1 MTEQTVA
8 TQPVTVKQVR
18 DALAI
23 SFVSEKQVILQLQN
37 NSPVAVAVLKIA
49 LEHLPKDAVVTL
61 DLQKLNS
68 LPSELIQNLLKC
80 GAVGSCLAVTPKG
93 HTALLTLNLVDEAG
107 VSQVPDKFRWQ
118 VTSTPVQAGY
128 DRRDL
133 SDRLVQAV
141 AKDILASSSGIQSLK
156 DYQKHVEL
164 TKSTVQRQFS
174 VEEVNGIY
182 EVRLTAPLTSE
193 LARTTFVDFLKD
205 QLPEEKVCRIDLTV
219 LGRTDQGLCNS
230 ILMLSKSRQRGGSP
244 PLELV
249 VPAELQRIF
258 SPLLDAKAGFSLVA
272 SAAQHQ

>member
-68 LPSELIQNLLKC
+68 LPRELIQNLLKC
-80 GAVGSCLAVTPKG
+80 GAVGSCLSVTPNG
-93 HTALLTLNLVDEAG
+93 HTVLQTLNLVDEAG
-107 VSQVPDKFRWQ
+107 VSKVPDKFCWQ

-141 AKDILASSSGIQSLK
+141 ARDLLRTSSGIQALK

-174 VEEVNGIY
+174 VEEVDGVC
-182 EVRLTAPLTSE
+182 EVKLTAPLTSE
-193 LARTTFVDFLKD
+193 LARTTFVDFLRD

-219 LGRTDQGLCNS
+219 LGRSDQGLCNS
-230 ILMLSKSRQRGGSP
+230 ILMLSKRRQRDGAP
-244 PLELV
+244 PLELII
-249 VPAELQRIF
+249 PDDLQRVF
-258 SPLLDAKAGFSLVA
+258 PPSLASKAGFSLVV
-272 SAAQHQ
+272 SSTQHT